1 MAELLVV
8 AHWTIAAGAEEE
20 VRALLPEFIEASR
33 GEPGCLSFVGY
44 QQLDDD
50 RTVVLLER
58 YASREAF
65 EAHRDTPHFQRLA
78 LEQIVPRLA
87 RRVVQTYDVPG

>member
-8 AHWTIAAGAEEE
+8 AHWTIAPGAEEQ
-20 VRALLPEFIEASR
+20 VRSLLPEFIEASR
-33 GEPGCLSFVGY
+33 AEPGCISFVGY